1 MIAGV
6 LELSWRDI
14 RELRV
19 TDPYSVHR
27 VIYSL
32 FPDERTPE
40 QKNAHQP
47 AGFLYADKGETRF
60 PDAFCFSQTEN
71 PWHRYTHGTNSVHS
85 RHIPAARG
93 VRVRSCRQSYKEGN
107 EWQSCSH

>member
-47 AGFLYADKGETRF
+47 AGFLYADKGGDKVSRRI
-60 PDAFCFSQTEN
+60 CFSQTGN
-71 PWHRYTHGTNSVHS
+71 HWS
-85 RHIPAARG
+85 RHTAQCALGAFRTNFCSTMHT
-93 VRVRSCRQSYKEGN
+93 RLRSSSTPPGGR
-107 EWQSCSH
+107 

>member
-27 VIYSL
+27 VSSAMTFFQGKRNET
-32 FPDERTPE
+32 FPERFTIV
-40 QKNAHQP
+40 
-47 AGFLYADKGETRF
+47 
-60 PDAFCFSQTEN
+60 S
-71 PWHRYTHGTNSVHS
+71 
-85 RHIPAARG
+85 
-93 VRVRSCRQSYKEGN
+93 
-107 EWQSCSH
+107 

>member
-40 QKNAHQP
+40 QKNAARFGQRSKAHQIVFYRP
-47 AGFLYADKGETRF
+47 CF
-60 PDAFCFSQTEN
+60 P
-71 PWHRYTHGTNSVHS
+71 
-85 RHIPAARG
+85 
-93 VRVRSCRQSYKEGN
+93 
-107 EWQSCSH
+107 

>member
-40 QKNAHQP
+40 QKNCWA
-47 AGFLYADKGETRF
+47 
-60 PDAFCFSQTEN
+60 
-71 PWHRYTHGTNSVHS
+71 NS
-85 RHIPAARG
+85 
-93 VRVRSCRQSYKEGN
+93 
-107 EWQSCSH
+107 